1 MKKFNAHFAILASFW
16 NAFISNFID
25 MVKNLPRPAST
36 TLEPPGLWSGESPNP
51 AGGGGTTADNFL
63 GTSSTGFSVK

>member
-1 MKKFNAHFAILASFW
+1 MFL
-16 NAFISNFID
+16 SNFID

-36 TLEPPGLWSGESPNP
+36 TLEPPGLWSGESPKP